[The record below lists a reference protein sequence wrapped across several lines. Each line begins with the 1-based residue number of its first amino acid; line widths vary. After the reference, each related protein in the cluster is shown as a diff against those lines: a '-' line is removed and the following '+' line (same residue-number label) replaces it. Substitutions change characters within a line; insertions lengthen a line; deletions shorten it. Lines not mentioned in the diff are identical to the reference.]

1 MKWGCLIKNSTKSM
15 QKQEKCGE
23 KNRFSEFLVR
33 LNLGANGFRAEFVVL
48 RPEGVYIYTERKE
61 TAKE

>member
-1 MKWGCLIKNSTKSM
+1 M

-48 RPEGVYIYTERKE
+48 RPEGVYIYTERKRTE
-61 TAKE
+61 IANKNK